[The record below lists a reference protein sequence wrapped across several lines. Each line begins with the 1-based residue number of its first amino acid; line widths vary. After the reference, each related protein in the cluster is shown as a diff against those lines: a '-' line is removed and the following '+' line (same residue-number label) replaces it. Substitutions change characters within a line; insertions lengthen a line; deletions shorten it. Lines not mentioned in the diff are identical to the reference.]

1 MLEFHNLIDAYM
13 QCRKNKRGSSA
24 ALAFEVDYE
33 HNLWELYN
41 DIIDGS
47 YKINPSTA
55 FVVERPVKRE
65 IFASDFRDRVVHHFV
80 MGALIPRLE
89 KEFIYDSYAC
99 RAGRGTLFGVKRI
112 RRFIAQC
119 SDGYTKDCYILK
131 CDILGF
137 FMNIDRDLLWQELK
151 SFIYSSISDYNFIR
165 TPHSSSTAR
174 TLFSDIDDAE
184 SATDSIFINL
194 VYQIVMNNPIDG
206 CCIKGKGS
214 FYKKSFN

>member
-80 MGALIPRLE
+80 MGALL
-89 KEFIYDSYAC
+89 S
-99 RAGRGTLFGVKRI
+99 GKR
-112 RRFIAQC
+112 
-119 SDGYTKDCYILK
+119 
-131 CDILGF
+131 
-137 FMNIDRDLLWQELK
+137 LK
-151 SFIYSSISDYNFIR
+151 SGLYSTIESVNVKVAADKKIAESDLRCFRDSINSINSYWGLMRHYSSYNLRCRSAKRFSAYINKVVKYPSYCKISIKKRRRIKY
-165 TPHSSSTAR
+165 
-174 TLFSDIDDAE
+174 IDLHLEDK
-184 SATDSIFINL
+184 IN
-194 VYQIVMNNPIDG
+194 
-206 CCIKGKGS
+206 
-214 FYKKSFN
+214 